1 VAAAGYSVLPAAD
14 AHWRPSNAMK
24 VMNCDLAGQLG
35 ASSLTARYW
44 RLAPGQA
51 NTRHRHRGES
61 ELYVLLEGTGR
72 LRVEG
77 ELLTL
82 APRDAVVV
90 APGSLRQVFN
100 DTDREQLWLIVGAP
114 PDQLTAADADWVY
127 PDGRQAL
134 PPELP
139 PPG

>member
-1 VAAAGYSVLPAAD
+1 VAGHRVLRAGE
-14 AHWRPSNAMK
+14 AHWRPSHAMK

-51 NTRHRHRGES
+51 NTRHRHRGEA

-72 LRVEG
+72 IRVEG

-82 APRDAVVV
+82 APMDAVVV
-90 APGSLRQVFN
+90 APDALRQVFN
-100 DTDREQLWLIVGAP
+100 DTEREQLWLIVGAP
-114 PDQLTAADADWVY
+114 PDQLSAEDSGWVY

-134 PPELP
+134 PPELS